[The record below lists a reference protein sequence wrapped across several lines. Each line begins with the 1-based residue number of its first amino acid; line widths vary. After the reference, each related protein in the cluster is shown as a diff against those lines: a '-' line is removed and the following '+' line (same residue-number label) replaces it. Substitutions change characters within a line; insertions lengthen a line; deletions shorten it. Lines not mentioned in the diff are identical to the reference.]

1 MTATF
6 LVKIEVGSV
15 DEIDMAADDIMDSLA
30 GDGFEMISVEPWAR
44 PTQDIG
50 GEEGGAYGGTTLP
63 LF

>member
-6 LVKIEVGSV
+6 LVKIEVGSP
-15 DEIDMAADDIMDSLA
+15 DEIDPAAEDIMDSLA
-30 GDGFEMISVEPWAR
+30 GDNFEVISVEPWAR

-50 GEEGGAYGGTTLP
+50 GEEGGYGGGTLP